1 MAQTGA
7 NDITVNDVVAFL
19 VEVAAL
25 LSLSAWGFHIGSG
38 LVTKLLLGL
47 GTPAVAIALWSLF
60 AAPRSVFAMPAARLT
75 VKVLVLGAAALAS
88 FTLLPVGWAIAFTIL
103 VAANTL
109 LLYVG
114 PFAR

>member
-1 MAQTGA
+1 MGA
-7 NDITVNDVVAFL
+7 HT
-19 VEVAAL
+19 
-25 LSLSAWGFHIGSG
+25 GSG
-38 LVTKLLLGL
+38 LVAKLFLGL
-47 GTPAVAIALWSLF
+47 GIPIVAIVLWSLF
-60 AAPRSVFAMPAARLT
+60 AAPRSVFAMPAAGLT
-75 VKVLVLGAAALAS
+75 VKVVVLGAAALAS